1 MKRMIGPAVNN
12 NAATKIVKGHETAD
26 FCVANSEL
34 VSIGGGDPAVTLPP
48 PSPKVITGTGTD
60 TGDACALLGSLGA
73 AGAVD
78 CSAGEGDD
86 GLVVDCAS
94 GGAAG

>member
-1 MKRMIGPAVNN
+1 MNRMIGPAVNST
-12 NAATKIVKGHETAD
+12 AATKIVKGHEAAD
-26 FCVANSEL
+26 FCVASSEL
-34 VSIGGGDPAVTLPP
+34 VSIGGGGPAVKPPP

-60 TGDACALLGSLGA
+60 TGDVCGSLGSLGA

-86 GLVVDCAS
+86 G
-94 GGAAG
+94 